1 MLNTVKIQI
10 EALLSTRFSNELL
23 YLSIKHRLYLH
34 PHMWGTPLPQSI
46 AYCVLAFAIVVE
58 GFSVRDF
65 PADYPLYRR
74 LGFNHTSSYNF
85 FLLS

>member
-1 MLNTVKIQI
+1 MIMLNTVKIQI
-10 EALLSTRFSNELL
+10 ETLLSTRFSNELL

-58 GFSVRDF
+58 GFSIQDF
-65 PADYPLYRR
+65 PA
-74 LGFNHTSSYNF
+74 
-85 FLLS
+85 